1 MKVKRESEVA
11 QSCLPLSD
19 LVDWNLPG
27 SSIHGIFQER
37 VLEWGAIA
45 VSTLVIREMQIKTAM
60 QYHLIPIR
68 MGIIKKQKITSDEE
82 IIKKK
87 GILQHY

>member
-1 MKVKRESEVA
+1 MKGKSESEVA
-11 QSCLPLSD
+11 QSCRTLRDPMDYS
-19 LVDWNLPG
+19 LPG

-37 VLEWGAIA
+37 VLEWCAIA
-45 VSTLVIREMQIKTAM
+45 FSTLVIREMQIKMAM

-68 MGIIKKQKITSDEE
+68 MGIIKKQKITSDEA

>member
-1 MKVKRESEVA
+1 MDYS
-11 QSCLPLSD
+11 
-19 LVDWNLPG
+19 LPG

-37 VLEWGAIA
+37 VLEWCAIA
-45 VSTLVIREMQIKTAM
+45 FSTLVIREMQIKTAM

-68 MGIIKKQKITSDEE
+68 MSIIKKQKITSDEA

>member
-1 MKVKRESEVA
+1 MDCS
-11 QSCLPLSD
+11 
-19 LVDWNLPG
+19 LPG